1 MYNQDTLKK
10 AQDMQPSEALLQ
22 MITSSWISQAIC
34 VAAQLGIA
42 DLLKNGSK
50 SSEDLAKAT
59 GTNAQSLYRL
69 LRALSS
75 VSIFAEVENASFE
88 LTPLASYLQTNVP
101 GSVHPLAIMFG
112 KEWHSLPWLNLLHS
126 LKTGNTA
133 FKYVY
138 GMELFEYLEKN
149 PETARIFNDA
159 MSSTIGA
166 LQADIDITTIEYDF
180 SSIHKIVE
188 VGGGHGSLIA
198 AILKRYPTMQGILFD
213 LPPVVVG
220 AKHLIDAEGL
230 TERCQIV
237 GGNFFESLP
246 YGGNI
251 YILKHIIHDWDDT
264 HAIAILNNCR
274 HAMAENGKLLLIEA
288 VIPSKNK
295 PSFGKFLDL
304 EMLVISGGC
313 ERTEIEY
320 QTIFEAAGFRLT
332 KVIPTKSLL
341 SVIEG
346 IPI

>member
-1 MYNQDTLKK
+1 MYNQDIKK
-10 AQDMQPSEALLQ
+10 PQNMQPSEALMQ
-22 MITSSWISQAIC
+22 MLSSSWISQAIC

-50 SSEDLAKAT
+50 SSDDLAKAT
-59 GTNAQSLYRL
+59 GTNTQSLYRL

-75 VSIFAEVENASFE
+75 VGIFAEVENASFE

-112 KEWHSLPWLNLLHS
+112 KEWYSQSWLNLFHS

-133 FKYVY
+133 FKYVN

-149 PETARIFNDA
+149 PEAARIFNDA
-159 MSSTIGA
+159 MGSIAGA
-166 LQADIDITTIEYDF
+166 LQVDTDITTIEYDF
-180 SSIHKIVE
+180 SSIRKIVE
-188 VGGGHGSLIA
+188 VGGGHGSLIT

-213 LPPVVVG
+213 LPPVVMG
-220 AKHLIDAEGL
+220 AKNIIDAEGL

-246 YGGNI
+246 HGGNI
-251 YILKHIIHDWDDT
+251 YILKHVIHDWDDT

-274 HAMAENGKLLLIEA
+274 RAMPENGKLLLIEA

-295 PSFGKFLDL
+295 PSFAKFIDL
-304 EMLVISGGC
+304 EMLVLSGGC

-320 QTIFEAAGFRLT
+320 QKIFEAAGFHLT
-332 KVIPTKSLL
+332 KVIPTKSSE